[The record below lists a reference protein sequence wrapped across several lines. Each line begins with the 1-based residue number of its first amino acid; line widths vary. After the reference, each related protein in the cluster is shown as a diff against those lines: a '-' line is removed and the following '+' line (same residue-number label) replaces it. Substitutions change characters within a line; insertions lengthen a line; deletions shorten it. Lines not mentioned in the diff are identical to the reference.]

1 MECRKCRVEKDSD
14 ISSILNVSQEATC
27 FQKNEVDNTCS
38 DLQMGAEYSIS
49 SQPCYLDASLFNLS
63 KENLISSVKE
73 KFMYV
78 HKQQHKTSSAVETT
92 NEINSNTDF
101 SYFKNE
107 NAYKCNYFDDDSQL
121 EYHSA
126 EEQDYVDCVCSYRQK
141 TDSESFQKKEMV
153 NENNITDQPLDKSED
168 TFSTSS
174 YVVKD
179 HYNGNEIST
188 FRQMFQDV
196 SYTQNQHIAI
206 REKRNESLSM
216 SYRVVKDS
224 SHIKVKNNNNSKL
237 FLAIK
242 AEIEEKIKVKFL
254 TDTTLKS
261 ITSTTKEILKIN
273 DYLNKTGNS
282 NILCQERR
290 LLSFSQ
296 VSHNTEDS
304 NTYAYRPSVIINNDI
319 KTSIYYSC
327 EHENCIE
334 NFSST
339 ELKCT
344 TNTGTYHESHKNLQ
358 SAINQAIDATTDFR
372 ANFTTS
378 HAINVKSPVASKAQN
393 TVITMSKCRPREW
406 LAHDSEIMPVIAD
419 YRSVAC
425 NTDWS
430 CIPGNVE
437 MIDSQV
443 TICDMLEDC
452 ITKHGWKSNSED
464 PLEWSNI
471 TSKDLNEIPYR
482 MMQLSKEINCLLN
495 CCKEMLQRAVKAEL
509 QLLKLRY
516 QMFYQHCWQTCRLF
530 MKEKENISSPLGTRK
545 PVSEMSLSQDN
556 EVPLLHL
563 ITSQRNENS
572 DSHQCLSKTEEK
584 ENSLEEK
591 SSLKTQEISEGW
603 FDATENPTTLE
614 SSILC
619 ANPLERSPTGYCRQ
633 PLAFWLSTVYSKSII
648 FLYNSKYIKLKQ
660 FPQSTKET

>member
-471 TSKDLNEIPYR
+471 TSKDLNEIPY
-482 MMQLSKEINCLLN
+482 
-495 CCKEMLQRAVKAEL
+495 
-509 QLLKLRY
+509 
-516 QMFYQHCWQTCRLF
+516 
-530 MKEKENISSPLGTRK
+530 SSPLGTRK

-563 ITSQRNENS
+563 DIADSLLPFGSVQFTPNPSSSFITPNTLNLSSFRKVLKKLEELYPQITRENI
-572 DSHQCLSKTEEK
+572 LAALVEVK
-584 ENSLEEK
+584 ENKSRLSGLPLSTIVQMT
-591 SSLKTQEISEGW
+591 SSLLNKKIAS
-603 FDATENPTTLE
+603 
-614 SSILC
+614 
-619 ANPLERSPTGYCRQ
+619 
-633 PLAFWLSTVYSKSII
+633 
-648 FLYNSKYIKLKQ
+648 
-660 FPQSTKET
+660 